1 MPGDPQLDDSAN
13 AGARA
18 RARAGPGAG
27 AGKESR
33 RAAHGF
39 VFVVAIL
46 FIGSSSIQITR
57 SVFGLNETA
66 RPGDPCADGV
76 VRLAGRL
83 EAAPACIAD
92 GAGKTG
98 KAGDETATARH
109 ARETSEAAT
118 VARACGAS
126 REGLETWAAF
136 ERARMAREQLAR
148 GDGDPA
154 AGRGVMHAPPLGDEA
169 APLPADLR

>member
-1 MPGDPQLDDSAN
+1 MAGDPHLDDSTN
-13 AGARA
+13 A
-18 RARAGPGAG
+18 RARAGR
-27 AGKESR
+27 ESR
-33 RAAHGF
+33 RAAHGL

-76 VRLAGRL
+76 ARLAGPL

-92 GAGKTG
+92 GTGKTG
-98 KAGDETATARH
+98 KPGDETATARH

-118 VARACGAS
+118 VARACAAS

-148 GDGDPA
+148 GDRDPG